1 MHTYESWRITYQSA
15 EQAARAAYQ
24 EWQRAIAC
32 KGCPVQQGTHV
43 PMGTVVHP
51 DDLAVDALAAA
62 MKAKLARQR
71 AKGYGGWDTDCTQQR
86 LSDLLRGH
94 VDKGDPVDVA
104 NFCAFLLARGEGIAA
119 APQAV
124 QAAVPLPLLVRDIAR
139 DLGITVP
146 QACIALKPLGNYS
159 TNSAVTAEMA
169 RMLHYHFPTPAHPAG
184 GAPATDSLLF
194 QCGKAAGRQEV
205 LDEQTGPDFWEWVR
219 RAYRNPESTSFTVHN
234 MAVAYRAGLAAIQPA
249 AQGMEQDAARYRWL
263 VDCNRVPWLQFL
275 DFAPGN
281 DVDAAIDAAI
291 AAEEEKRTQ

>member
-15 EQAARAAYQ
+15 KQAARAAYQ

-119 APQAV
+119 AQQGVPEGWKLVPVEPQDAQ
-124 QAAVPLPLLVRDIAR
+124 QAAGATAIRFDTTLINKMWTANKVYREMVAAA
-139 DLGITVP
+139 P
-146 QACIALKPLGNYS
+146 QS
-159 TNSAVTAEMA
+159 
-169 RMLHYHFPTPAHPAG
+169 
-184 GAPATDSLLF
+184 PATHPTTQGLDADT
-194 QCGKAAGRQEV
+194 QHNADIGAAV
-205 LDEQTGPDFWEWVR
+205 M
-219 RAYRNPESTSFTVHN
+219 RACKDLPEGAEIQIYLERGAGTVHMTDWDGN
-234 MAVAYRAGLAAIQPA
+234 
-249 AQGMEQDAARYRWL
+249 EFDHFNE
-263 VDCNRVPWLQFL
+263 DHE
-275 DFAPGN
+275 DFACQIN
-281 DVDAAIDAAI
+281 AATDGAI
-291 AAEEEKRTQ
+291 AAKQVAAQAKQAGV

>member
-119 APQAV
+119 AQQGVPEGWKLVPVEPQDAQ
-124 QAAVPLPLLVRDIAR
+124 QAAGATAIRFDTTLINKMWTANKVYREMVAAAPQSPATHPTTQGLDADTQHNADIGAASCVHAKLCQKVQR
-139 DLGITVP
+139 FRSIW
-146 QACIALKPLGNYS
+146 S
-159 TNSAVTAEMA
+159 E
-169 RMLHYHFPTPAHPAG
+169 
-184 GAPATDSLLF
+184 APA
-194 QCGKAAGRQEV
+194 
-205 LDEQTGPDFWEWVR
+205 P
-219 RAYRNPESTSFTVHN
+219 ST
-234 MAVAYRAGLAAIQPA
+234 
-249 AQGMEQDAARYRWL
+249 
-263 VDCNRVPWLQFL
+263 
-275 DFAPGN
+275 
-281 DVDAAIDAAI
+281 
-291 AAEEEKRTQ
+291 

>member
-15 EQAARAAYQ
+15 EQAVRAAYQ

-104 NFCAFLLARGEGIAA
+104 NFCAFLVSRGEGIAA
-119 APQAV
+119 AQQDV
-124 QAAVPLPLLVRDIAR
+124 QAESKIGYLLALARIMIRTALDADNKTEMQEIKAAIESEVAFERALRAALAATHPTQLGLDAQTIKHISALSELVRMPNAEHFADTHNA
-139 DLGITVP
+139 
-146 QACIALKPLGNYS
+146 
-159 TNSAVTAEMA
+159 AV
-169 RMLHYHFPTPAHPAG
+169 RHL
-184 GAPATDSLLF
+184 
-194 QCGKAAGRQEV
+194 R
-205 LDEQTGPDFWEWVR
+205 
-219 RAYRNPESTSFTVHN
+219 
-234 MAVAYRAGLAAIQPA
+234 
-249 AQGMEQDAARYRWL
+249 
-263 VDCNRVPWLQFL
+263 
-275 DFAPGN
+275 
-281 DVDAAIDAAI
+281 AI
-291 AAEEEKRTQ
+291 AAQAKQGGA